1 MAETPFSQSDNYLKF
16 NSFVVGG
23 KFADNYEYTDECLND
38 VVRGIDSQAYFNNN
52 MTLHDD
58 LMKQGLKSSYFEPY
72 LNASGIVYGP
82 IADALPNCY
91 KFTYAL
97 YTVENDRFLT
107 FNSNWGN
114 FFLAFLFN
122 QMGNALNF

>member
-1 MAETPFSQSDNYLKF
+1 
-16 NSFVVGG
+16 
-23 KFADNYEYTDECLND
+23 
-38 VVRGIDSQAYFNNN
+38 

-122 QMGNALNF
+122 QMGNALNFQTKFERIQDERDR